1 MKIPICPEDLTV
13 TWLTE
18 ALRMRGTLE
27 RGQVASCTTEVLG
40 GTRGALGQV
49 ARLSLSYDLVQENAP
64 RSLIAK
70 FGPPDPE
77 LRISLNQSGLYER
90 EIRFY
95 QELADQVAFRT
106 PDCCYSAWD
115 AETGEFVLLLE
126 DLAPARNGERAVGC
140 SLLEAEPAI
149 RQIAKFHAAWS
160 QDPHLLQQEWLRYF
174 STPAVHQR
182 RQDLALV

>member
-1 MKIPICPEDLTV
+1 M
-13 TWLTE
+13 
-18 ALRMRGTLE
+18 
-27 RGQVASCTTEVLG
+27 
-40 GTRGALGQV
+40 
-49 ARLSLSYDLVQENAP
+49 
-64 RSLIAK
+64 AK
-70 FGPPDPE
+70 FGPPDSE
-77 LRISLNQSGLYER
+77 LRISLNQFGLYER

-149 RQIAKFHAAWS
+149 REIAKFHAAWS
-160 QDPHLLQQEWLRYF
+160 QDPTYSSRSGCAISAPPLSINDGKIWRWCNRL
-174 STPAVHQR
+174 SCSR
-182 RQDLALV
+182 R